1 MKAILGVAMAAIVL
15 TGCAQP
21 SAPSQDGQLLKQ
33 AYGKCI
39 QDADG
44 KHDKVASCQTIL
56 EVMKQSKA
64 HAAFAQKE
72 SVSVLNYQ
80 QCIEAAMSGAGD
92 NYTARCGK
100 LWQEIRASN
109 AN

>member
-1 MKAILGVAMAAIVL
+1 MKAILGVAVAAIVL
-15 TGCAQP
+15 AGCAQP

-33 AYGKCI
+33 AYSTCM
-39 QDADG
+39 QDAEG
-44 KHDKVASCQTIL
+44 NRDKVAACQTIL
-56 EVMKQSKA
+56 EVMKQSPSQ
-64 HAAFAQKE
+64 AAFAQKE

-92 NYTARCGK
+92 NYTARCGT
-100 LWQEIRASN
+100 LWQEIRAGN

>member
-1 MKAILGVAMAAIVL
+1 MKAILGVAVAAIVL
-15 TGCAQP
+15 AGCVQP

-33 AYGKCI
+33 AYSKCI
-39 QDADG
+39 EDSKG
-44 KHDKVASCQTIL
+44 NHDKVASCKTIL
-56 EVMKQSKA
+56 DVMKQSPA
-64 HAAFAQKE
+64 QATFAQKE

-92 NYTARCGK
+92 NYTARCGT